1 MDGVYRVGE
10 GMGAFLE
17 GPVYNSIQ
25 GRFLM
30 VELQATYRTLHSLR
44 NGPAMDLLEV
54 SLHMY
59 FCEAEFLE
67 CNANGAP

>member
-17 GPVYNSIQ
+17 GPVYN
-25 GRFLM
+25 LM
-30 VELQATYRTLHSLR
+30 ATYRSLHSLR
-44 NGPAMDLLEV
+44 NGSAMDLLEV

>member
-10 GMGAFLE
+10 GMGVFLE
-17 GPVYNSIQ
+17 GPVYN
-25 GRFLM
+25 
-30 VELQATYRTLHSLR
+30 YSLR
-44 NGPAMDLLEV
+44 NGSAMDLLEV